1 MQNYVYLYLVSLLLY
16 LIGNLAKV
24 SNLTRARGAD
34 ARTEVSYSSD
44 RRIESATAKFE
55 IFLII
60 LAISLVY
67 FYKLSFFSNP
77 FRK

>member
-1 MQNYVYLYLVSLLLY
+1 MQNYVYLYLVSLLLH

-44 RRIESATAKFE
+44 RRIESATLNLTHFANKS
-55 IFLII
+55 IHL
-60 LAISLVY
+60 
-67 FYKLSFFSNP
+67 KC
-77 FRK
+77 